1 MKNYKAFR
9 RPIFRKLA
17 KTDDFFTIFFKNINA
32 ALEKVPTLN
41 NTCTTWNMII
51 NSIDLFQGFPQGF

>member
-41 NTCTTWNMII
+41 NTCTT
-51 NSIDLFQGFPQGF
+51 